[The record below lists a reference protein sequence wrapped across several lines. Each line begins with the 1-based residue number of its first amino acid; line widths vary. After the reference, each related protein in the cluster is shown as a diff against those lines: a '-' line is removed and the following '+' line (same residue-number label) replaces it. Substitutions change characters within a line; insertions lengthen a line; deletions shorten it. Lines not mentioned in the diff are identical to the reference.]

1 MCRAR
6 AVHAV
11 RAAAVRQG
19 KHGKVPIT
27 MAGAREESETALN
40 VCIQKVLDRTGLKPH
55 QVGPAHARIFGMRSI
70 TWSHVQ
76 GGLHEGACCAWH

>member
-1 MCRAR
+1 M
-6 AVHAV
+6 H
-11 RAAAVRQG
+11 AAAVRQG

-55 QVGPAHARIFGMRSI
+55 QVSSSALRCSG
-70 TWSHVQ
+70 T
-76 GGLHEGACCAWH
+76 GLSYIPSCAVACWRMLHIL